1 MRDTRGITLIAL
13 VITIIILL
21 ILAIITITQLGENG
35 IFTKAKFSKEEYKK
49 SQAQEELEL
58 ILSEIKLKLILEK
71 ENYTLEDIENELS
84 KNEKIKIEELDTENQ
99 EIIGNYNE
107 YDFYH
112 RYEF

>member
-1 MRDTRGITLIAL
+1 MY
-13 VITIIILL
+13 
-21 ILAIITITQLGENG
+21 
-35 IFTKAKFSKEEYKK
+35 S
-49 SQAQEELEL
+49 
-58 ILSEIKLKLILEK
+58 KLKLILEK